1 MINFPC
7 FQKEEKSHLCQENCR
22 NIAWNSKVWRIT
34 SPSSRTKTK
43 AIYVKKMGETWFK
56 RANIYA
62 WLPLLPQQK
71 QKSFM
76 SRKKQKH
83 RLKWQS
89 VINNFFY
96 FKNENKNHLF
106 QENGENMEW
115 NSKVWRITSPASR
128 TKTEIIYVLKKEETW
143 IEIAKGVE

>member
-7 FQKEEKSHLCQENCR
+7 FQREEKSHLCQENCK
-22 NIAWNSKVWRIT
+22 NTAWNSKVWQIT
-34 SPSSRTKTK
+34 SPASRRKTK
-43 AIYVKKMGETWFK
+43 AIYVKKMGETWFEI
-56 RANIYA
+56 ANIYA

-76 SRKKQKH
+76 PREKQKY

-89 VINNFFY
+89 VINKFFY

-106 QENGENMEW
+106 QENGENIEW
-115 NSKVWRITSPASR
+115 NSKVWRIASPASR
-128 TKTEIIYVLKKEETW
+128 TKTEVIYVLKKAETW